1 MNMMIIVILFIFM
14 DRIKFVDLVEIK
26 VLRVRKFKK
35 GLIEFFCFLVVYINY
50 EVYENLIINDDLII

>member
-1 MNMMIIVILFIFM
+1 M

-35 GLIEFFCFLVVYINY
+35 GLIELSCFLIVHINH
-50 EVYENLIINDDLII
+50 EVHENLTTNDDLTT

>member
-1 MNMMIIVILFIFM
+1 MNMMITVISFTFM

-35 GLIEFFCFLVVYINY
+35 GLIELSCFLVVHINH
-50 EVYENLIINDDLII
+50 EVHENLTTNDDLTT